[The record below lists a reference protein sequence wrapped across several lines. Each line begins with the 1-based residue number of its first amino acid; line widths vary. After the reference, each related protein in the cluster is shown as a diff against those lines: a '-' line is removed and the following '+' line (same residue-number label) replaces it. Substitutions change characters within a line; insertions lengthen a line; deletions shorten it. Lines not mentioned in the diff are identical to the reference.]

1 METALSKSSL
11 SFVFDLDAKKIQLTI
26 KIFLLIDMIS
36 QIFGLYMLVFAP
48 TGDDYQIVMFGFV
61 VTLLL
66 FVMSIA
72 PTNVHSLRGLEVS
85 RTFVSF
91 RFVCGFQAVALCF
104 RLRFNVG
111 AIAWMTFHWLYLS
124 FTVGV
129 LLATM
134 RKYRQPKEPKPAT
147 ETRRQV
153 V

>member
-11 SFVFDLDAKKIQLTI
+11 SFVFDLDSKRIQLII
-26 KIFLLIDMIS
+26 KVFLLIDIIS
-36 QIFGLYMLVFAP
+36 QIFGLYMLAFAP
-48 TGDDYQIVMFGFV
+48 KGHDYQIVMFGFV

-66 FVMSIA
+66 FAMSIA

-85 RTFVSF
+85 RTFLSF
-91 RFVCGFQAVALCF
+91 RFVSGFEAVALCF
-104 RLRFNVG
+104 RLSFNTA
-111 AIAWMTFHWLYLS
+111 AIAWMLFHWLYLS

-134 RKYRQPKEPKPAT
+134 RKYRQPKDPKPT
-147 ETRRQV
+147 SERRREV